1 MKYWV
6 LWLVAGLIS
15 LFGGLFALANPLAAS
30 LAATLI
36 AGWLFAFVGILILIS
51 AFGDQGWGGRLLTIV
66 LGFFVF
72 LGGVNLIAE
81 PLSGVVSL
89 TFLTG
94 ILLMILGVARI
105 VLGFSVEVS
114 RLRWVLTIAGALS
127 LLLGSMILANFPQ
140 SAAVVLGLFLAIDL
154 ISNGITLILLSLS
167 RKAS

>member
-94 ILLMILGVARI
+94 ILLLILGVARI

-114 RLRWVLTIAGALS
+114 RLRWVLIIAGALS

-154 ISNGITLILLSLS
+154 ISNGITLISLSLS
-167 RKAS
+167 RKA